1 MSEAPKPYSA
11 ELRAVRDQFNEIAKN
26 AMETTKKLD
35 TLIWKAEA
43 AELRA
48 KHDKVLDQFVDRRH
62 ELLAGHD
69 VTFYIAKTAGM
80 GEGYNSPVGAV
91 LNTAQNIAF
100 AVDSAHGA
108 NFAAATYDTGTKWLR
123 LTDSDKLDKAR
134 DKTTNETHD
143 LQPIAKEILV
153 GNTPDKATER
163 QKHYVIISDGKATDN
178 IDVTAQML
186 TAAMA
191 LNPRITVDF
200 INVGEKAGEG
210 NIKDLAAKLGAPV
223 YNVAKHEDV
232 HGAMMAVLTKRFAKV
247 EAPKVEAP
255 KVEATAAPAEA
266 PVAVAAAVEP
276 PKQPKP

>member
-1 MSEAPKPYSA
+1 TP
-11 ELRAVRDQFNEIAKN
+11 
-26 AMETTKKLD
+26 
-35 TLIWKAEA
+35 
-43 AELRA
+43 
-48 KHDKVLDQFVDRRH
+48 
-62 ELLAGHD
+62 
-69 VTFYIAKTAGM
+69 
-80 GEGYNSPVGAV
+80 
-91 LNTAQNIAF
+91 
-100 AVDSAHGA
+100 
-108 NFAAATYDTGTKWLR
+108 
-123 LTDSDKLDKAR
+123 
-134 DKTTNETHD
+134 DKTTD
-143 LQPIAKEILV
+143 
-153 GNTPDKATER
+153 R

-200 INVGEKAGEG
+200 INVGLLAGDG
-210 NIKDLAAKLGAPV
+210 NIKDLAAKLNAPV
-223 YNVAKHEDV
+223 YNVAKHEEV

>member
-1 MSEAPKPYSA
+1 MSEEPKPYSA

-26 AMETTKKLD
+26 ALETTKKLD
-35 TLIWKAEA
+35 ALIWKAEA
-43 AELRA
+43 AERRA
-48 KHDKVLDQFVDRRH
+48 GHDKVLDQFVDRRY
-62 ELLAGHD
+62 ELLQGHD
-69 VTFYIAKTAGM
+69 ITFYIAKTAGM
-80 GEGYNSPVGAV
+80 GEGYNSPVGAAID
-91 LNTAQNIAF
+91 TAQKLVF
-100 AVDSAHGA
+100 AIDSSHGA
-108 NFAAATYDTGTKWLR
+108 GISASLYDTGIKGLR
-123 LTDSDKLDKAR
+123 LMDSDKLDKAR

-153 GNTPDKATER
+153 SNTPDKATER

-178 IDVTAQML
+178 VDVTAQML

-200 INVGEKAGEG
+200 INVGQLAGDG
-210 NIKDLAAKLGAPV
+210 NIKDLAAKLNAPV

-255 KVEATAAPAEA
+255 KVEE
-266 PVAVAAAVEP
+266 PVAVPAAVEA

>member
-1 MSEAPKPYSA
+1 MSDAPKPYSA

-26 AMETTKKLD
+26 AQETAKKLD
-35 TLIWKAEA
+35 SLIWKAEA
-43 AELRA
+43 AERRA
-48 KHDKVLDQFVDRRH
+48 EHDKVLDQFVDRRH

-80 GEGYNSPVGAV
+80 GEGYNSPVGAAID
-91 LNTAQNIAF
+91 TAQKLVF
-100 AVDSAHGA
+100 AIETSHGA
-108 NFAAATYDTGTKWLR
+108 GISASLYDNGIKGLR
-123 LTDSDKLDKAR
+123 LMDSDKLDKAR

-153 GNTPDKATER
+153 SNTPDKATER

-178 IDVTAQML
+178 VDVTAQML

-200 INVGEKAGEG
+200 INVGATAGEG
-210 NIKDLAAKLGAPV
+210 NIKDLAAKLNAPV
-223 YNVAKHEDV
+223 HNVAKHEDV

-247 EAPKVEAP
+247 EAPKVEA
-255 KVEATAAPAEA
+255 VAAPAEA